1 MIRRRVWDTF
11 FVTPATLL
19 RWHRHLI
26 RRRWTYPHKRPGRP
40 PTSNTIR
47 ALVLRLAAE
56 NSGWGYQRIAAELLG
71 LGHDVSPS
79 TDRNILIKAGL
90 NPAPRRGG
98 PTWTQFLTAQAHG
111 ILALDFLHIDTV
123 VLTRIYV
130 LFGIEH
136 ATRRVHILGLTQNP
150 SAPWT
155 LQQARNLLTELR
167 MPVRLLIRDRDSK
180 YTPAFD
186 AVSESEGAT
195 IIKTPR
201 RAPRANAICERWI
214 STLRRECTDRLL
226 IYGERHLQQVLAQ
239 YVAHYNQHRPHR
251 ARHRRPPL
259 PPAVPVNLTDV
270 RCSDERSL
278 TASSMNTNQPHDAQT
293 RSSQPEQSFLT
304 PHVPNAAR
312 GPGGAGGAAHPPN
325 RPQPLAHRS
334 AWKPLRAAR
343 RRTGRTHPG
352 RSYRSGRDRDRP
364 RVRGA
369 PVSP

>member
-1 MIRRRVWDTF
+1 MFWSFAYLALRRVFQLLVLLPRGDRSKEIEILVLRHQVSVLRRQVTRPDLTPADRVVLAALSRLIRRRAWDTF

-56 NSGWGYQRIAAELLG
+56 NSGWGYQRIAGELLG
-71 LGHDVSPS
+71 LGHDASPS
-79 TDRNILIKAGL
+79 TVRNILIKAGL

-111 ILALDFLHIDTV
+111 ILSLDFLHIDTV
-123 VLTRIYV
+123 LLTRIYV

-155 LQQARNLLTELR
+155 LQQARNLLMELR
-167 MPVRLLIRDRDSK
+167 MPVRFLIRDRDSK

-186 AVSESEGAT
+186 AVFESEGAT

-270 RCSDERSL
+270 RVQRRKILNPGLSVGSRSW
-278 TASSMNTNQPHDAQT
+278 MC
-293 RSSQPEQSFLT
+293 RSWLDG
-304 PHVPNAAR
+304 V
-312 GPGGAGGAAHPPN
+312 
-325 RPQPLAHRS
+325 RS
-334 AWKPLRAAR
+334 VL
-343 RRTGRTHPG
+343 G
-352 RSYRSGRDRDRP
+352 SG
-364 RVRGA
+364 V
-369 PVSP
+369 